1 MFYTYEGMEAEM
13 GKKLYFNHDAG
24 VDDLVSLFL
33 VLQMKDVE
41 LIGVSVIPADGY
53 LEPGMAASRKII
65 DRFGAPGMSDKVEV
79 ARSNSRGQN
88 PFPAEWRMHTFFVDA
103 LPILNEPGTIH
114 TREAGLPA
122 HQHMIQQLQNASE
135 PVTLLFTGPLTDLA
149 RALEEAPSIEEKIEK
164 LVWMGGT
171 FNEKG
176 NVQEPEHD
184 GTAEWNAFWDPEAV
198 ETVWNSGIKIELVA
212 LESTNKV
219 PLTVPIRNRWAS
231 LRRHAGLDFVG
242 QCYAACPPLVFME
255 TNSTYYL
262 WDVLTTAVVG
272 DPSLVQMKTVYGTVI
287 PHGPSQGRTVETDGG
302 RPISL
307 VYDVEPEKFFDYI
320 TMLSQN
326 AELNPA

>member
-1 MFYTYEGMEAEM
+1 M
-13 GKKLYFNHDAG
+13 GNKLYFNHDAG

-53 LEPGMAASRKII
+53 LEPGMAASRKIM
-65 DRFGAPGMSDKVEV
+65 DRFGAPGTSGKVEV
-79 ARSNSRGQN
+79 ARSNSRGRN

-103 LPILNEPGTIH
+103 LPILNEPGHIH
-114 TREAGLPA
+114 TREAELPA
-122 HQHMIQQLQNASE
+122 HRHMIQQLLAANE

-149 RALEEAPSIEEKIEK
+149 RALDEAPEIEGRIEK

-198 ETVWNSGIKIELVA
+198 NRVWNSGIKIELVA

-219 PLTVPIRNRWAS
+219 PLTVPVRNRWAS

-242 QCYAACPPLVFME
+242 QCYAACPPLVYME

-262 WDVLTTAVVG
+262 WDVLTTAVAG
-272 DPSLVQMKTVYGTVI
+272 NPGLVRMKTVHSTVI
-287 PHGPSQGRTVETDGG
+287 ADGPSQGRMVETAAG
-302 RPISL
+302 RPVSL
-307 VYDVEPEKFFDYI
+307 VYDVEPEQFFDYI
-320 TMLSQN
+320 TALSQN

>member
-1 MFYTYEGMEAEM
+1 MLM
-13 GKKLYFNHDAG
+13 GTRLYYNHDAG

-33 VLQMKDVE
+33 VLQMKEVE
-41 LIGVSVIPADGY
+41 LVGVSVIPADGY
-53 LEPGMAASRKII
+53 LEPGMKASRKII
-65 DRFGAPGMSDKVEV
+65 DRFGRGDVSASVEV
-79 ARSNSRGQN
+79 ARSNSRGRN

-103 LPILNEPGTIH
+103 LPILNEPEQIK
-114 TREAGLPA
+114 TREAELPA
-122 HQHMIQQLQNASE
+122 HLHMIEAIRASDE
-135 PVTLLFTGPLTDLA
+135 KTALLFTGPLTDLA
-149 RALEEAPSIEEKIEK
+149 RALDEAPDIEAKIEK

-198 ETVWNSGIKIELVA
+198 ERAWASEIPIFLVA

-231 LRRHAGLDFVG
+231 LRRHEGMDFVG
-242 QCYAACPPLVFME
+242 QCYAACPPLVYME

-262 WDVLTTAVVG
+262 WDVLTTATVG
-272 DPSLVQMKTVYGTVI
+272 DSSLVSMKMVHSKAI
-287 PHGPSQGRTVETDGG
+287 AHGASQGRTIEAADG
-302 RPISL
+302 RPVSL
-307 VYDVEPEKFFDYI
+307 VYDVEPERFFDYI
-320 TMLSQN
+320 TELACS

>member
-1 MFYTYEGMEAEM
+1 M

-65 DRFGAPGMSDKVEV
+65 DRFGVTGTSGKVEV
-79 ARSNSRGQN
+79 ARSNSRGRN

-103 LPILNEPGTIH
+103 LPILNEPGVIR
-114 TREAGLPA
+114 TREAGVPA
-122 HQHMIQQLQNASE
+122 HKHMIQQLLASDE

-149 RALEEAPSIEEKIEK
+149 RALDEAPEIEKKIEK

-198 ETVWNSGIKIELVA
+198 DRVWNSGIKIELVA

-219 PLTVPIRNRWAS
+219 PLTVPVRNRWAS
-231 LRRHAGLDFVG
+231 LRKHAGLDFVG

-272 DPSLVQMKTVYGTVI
+272 DPSLVEMKTVHSAVI
-287 PHGPSQGRTVETDGG
+287 ADGPSQGRTVETADG
-302 RPISL
+302 RPVSL
-307 VYDVEPEKFFDYI
+307 VYDVEPERFFDYI
-320 TMLSQN
+320 TSLSQN
-326 AELNPA
+326 AVLNPAE

>member
-1 MFYTYEGMEAEM
+1 M
-13 GKKLYFNHDAG
+13 GNKLYFNHDAG

-65 DRFGAPGMSDKVEV
+65 DRFGAPGTSGKVEV
-79 ARSNSRGQN
+79 ARSNSRGRN

-103 LPILNEPGTIH
+103 LPILNEPGVIH
-114 TREAGLPA
+114 TREAEVPA
-122 HQHMIQQLQNASE
+122 HKHMIQRLLASDE

-149 RALEEAPSIEEKIEK
+149 RALDEAPEIEKKIGK

-198 ETVWNSGIKIELVA
+198 GRVWSSGIKIELVA

-219 PLTVPIRNRWAS
+219 PLTVPVRNRWAS

-242 QCYAACPPLVFME
+242 QCYAACPPLVYME

-262 WDVLTTAVVG
+262 WDVLTTAVAG
-272 DPSLVQMKTVYGTVI
+272 DPSLVEMKTVHSAVI
-287 PHGPSQGRTVETDGG
+287 ADGPSQGRTVETADG
-302 RPISL
+302 RPVSL
-307 VYDVEPEKFFDYI
+307 VYDVEPERFFDYI
-320 TMLSQN
+320 TSLSQN
-326 AELNPA
+326 AVLNPAE